1 MIIGMKSSLLSR
13 IIWTCPHQFTWPRRE
28 ESGAYYQLC
37 VNCGSK
43 YRYDWKQMR
52 RSGLVENDLP
62 AETRRSHRQPKVTWT
77 ARDRRLR
84 HVVPVSFCASG
95 SETWISGTSENL
107 SRSGLL
113 FRSESELAV
122 GISMEIKLEMPE
134 ELTGDSAADVTCKAT
149 VARVTPVTGKGKEP
163 EAFLI
168 ACTIEDYD
176 FGKKPVEGTAADAKR
191 HELHPAGQKN

>member
-1 MIIGMKSSLLSR
+1 MKSSLLSR
-13 IIWTCPHQFTWPRRE
+13 IIWSCPHQFTWPRRE

-52 RSGLVENDLP
+52 RSGRVEDELP
-62 AETRRSHRQPKVTWT
+62 AETRKSHRQPKVTWT

-84 HVVPVSFCASG
+84 HVVPVLYCVNG
-95 SETWISGTSENL
+95 SEEWLPGNSENL

-113 FRSESELAV
+113 FRCGSDAAV
-122 GISMEIKLEMPE
+122 GTRVEIKLEMPP
-134 ELTGDSAADVTCKAT
+134 ELAGDSAAEVTCKAT
-149 VARVTPVTGKGKEP
+149 IARVTPITGKGKDP

-168 ACTIEDYD
+168 ACAIEDYD
-176 FGKKPVEGTAADAKR
+176 FGKKPSESAAGSDKQ
-191 HELHPAGQKN
+191 HELHTADLKK